1 MADNLGRE
9 ISARGHRLVYGGGN
23 VGLMG
28 TVADAVLSAGGGV
41 TGVMTEQLVALE
53 VQHDG
58 LTDLEVLPDM
68 HGRKARMAE
77 LADGVVVLPGGFG
90 TYEEAF
96 EVLTWN
102 QLGLVSTPVV
112 FLDVVVGGH
121 SFFGPLFEF
130 VAGAAGAG
138 FMKDDHADLV
148 QRANSAADAVARA
161 VAPAPLFTRKWV
173 DQP

>member
-1 MADNLGRE
+1 MADDLGRE
-9 ISARGHRLVYGGGN
+9 ISARGHRLIYGGGN
-23 VGLMG
+23 VGLIG
-28 TVADAVLSAGGGV
+28 TVADAVLSAGGVV

-112 FLDVVVGGH
+112 LSV
-121 SFFGPLFEF
+121 LN
-130 VAGAAGAG
+130 
-138 FMKDDHADLV
+138 
-148 QRANSAADAVARA
+148 R
-161 VAPAPLFTRKWV
+161 
-173 DQP
+173 